1 MNIAGQDDM
10 RKEKAREEFHREAAA
25 YLNRGDKA
33 TAESGAAVNST
44 LAYLTRGKDVVQLFS
59 NC

>member
-1 MNIAGQDDM
+1 M

-44 LAYLTRGKDVVQLFS
+44 LAYLTRGRDVALRAS